1 MVPSMLRAGGRRNGR
16 YKGFE
21 LVMSLVS
28 SWNQRPGW
36 LEPGEWREVMVN
48 ESKEAGRQR
57 LEPPGAFQA
66 VAHSLD
72 FILIM
77 VES

>member
-1 MVPSMLRAGGRRNGR
+1 MEPKTRMAGAWG
-16 YKGFE
+16 
-21 LVMSLVS
+21 VD
-28 SWNQRPGW
+28 
-36 LEPGEWREVMVN
+36 EVVVN